1 MNTEQIL
8 TEIQMQTAR
17 SSGAGGQN
25 VNKVETKIL
34 IRWSV
39 INTQAFDTFEKEL
52 LLKNLQSSVTQN
64 GDLLVTES
72 SARTQPANKKLAVAK
87 LFKILQKALHV
98 PKERKATKVPNKA
111 IRARIQAKKMLS
123 ERKFLRKRPD
133 F

>member
-1 MNTEQIL
+1 MNAEQIL
-8 TEIQMQTAR
+8 AEIQMQTAR

-39 INTQAFDTFEKEL
+39 VNTQAFEPFEKEL
-52 LLKNLQSSVTQN
+52 LLKNLQTSLTQT

-87 LFKILQKALHV
+87 LFKLIQKALHV
-98 PKERKATKVPNKA
+98 PKVRKATQVPNKA

>member
-1 MNTEQIL
+1 
-8 TEIQMQTAR
+8 MQTAR

-39 INTQAFDTFEKEL
+39 INTQAFEPFEKEL
-52 LLKNLQSSVTQN
+52 LLKNLQNSLTQN

-98 PKERKATKVPNKA
+98 PKERKATHVPNKA
-111 IRARIQAKKMLS
+111 IRARIQAKKILS